1 MPTKKRG
8 GIRVFYFFVICW
20 NCVRGP
26 CFKVLLKKRLKNPQ
40 NFRTENTLYFGES
53 FGDSKV
59 LFTKST
65 LCQGLG
71 RKPRHLMPTKKTRR
85 NPRFCYF
92 FFLLIITALII
103 MVAADIMHIDKI
115 RIVLYVPVSVCVPLS
130 VVFAEAA
137 VL

>member
-1 MPTKKRG
+1 MSGRTLHRKYHFILAKLLGFQSTFHEKYFVSGFGADAPTD
-8 GIRVFYFFVICW
+8 
-20 NCVRGP
+20 NAH
-26 CFKVLLKKRLKNPQ
+26 
-40 NFRTENTLYFGES
+40 E
-53 FGDSKV
+53 
-59 LFTKST
+59 
-65 LCQGLG
+65 
-71 RKPRHLMPTKKTRR
+71 KTRR

-115 RIVLYVPVSVCVPLS
+115 RIVLYVPVSVCVPLL